1 MMFEDFE
8 QKVSVLLKTVI
19 PVKLLVSLGFQSIS
33 DILDSSNSMV

>member
-8 QKVSVLLKTVI
+8 QKEFMLLKTVI
-19 PVKLLVSLGFQSIS
+19 PVKLVVSLGFQSIS